1 VLSLRVSISP
11 SSYTLFSTQKS
22 SFLCFIPKATTKPNS
37 VDVPVEYFKYY
48 FRRHEQWSKGLRNL
62 AEKTKLSMYIPYEEF
77 VQDKQSYITQL
88 QEFLQ
93 LGGNTSDILQGD
105 HLQKLHEGSIEDL
118 VTDWAQK
125 REVLMQTEFADR
137 VKLWEQDDTAAASK
151 QPQISSAISL
161 IQEDS
166 SLRRFHDDGH
176 EHLWLL
182 ERKCP
187 EYRWK

>member
-1 VLSLRVSISP
+1 MDTNNGPVHAHAGE
-11 SSYTLFSTQKS
+11 
-22 SFLCFIPKATTKPNS
+22 ATTKPNS

>member
-1 VLSLRVSISP
+1 MIHGFTKTCDEYPLDYDGSVLGWILI
-11 SSYTLFSTQKS
+11 YML
-22 SFLCFIPKATTKPNS
+22 N
-37 VDVPVEYFKYY
+37 
-48 FRRHEQWSKGLRNL
+48 
-62 AEKTKLSMYIPYEEF
+62 KLSELSC
-77 VQDKQSYITQL
+77 VH
-88 QEFLQ
+88 
-93 LGGNTSDILQGD
+93 
-105 HLQKLHEGSIEDL
+105 HLSHPSGSIEDL